1 MFRGLSGFMG
11 VYGGLSGC
19 MEVYIGFILFVWGV
33 YRRLWAFRL
42 SNLSCLRGAEVGRFG
57 LSAMADST
65 SRTTSNLR
73 MVKVHIP
80 FRDS

>member
-1 MFRGLSGFMG
+1 MG
-11 VYGGLSGC
+11 VCQG
-19 MEVYIGFILFVWGV
+19 VWRFILGLYCLFGGV